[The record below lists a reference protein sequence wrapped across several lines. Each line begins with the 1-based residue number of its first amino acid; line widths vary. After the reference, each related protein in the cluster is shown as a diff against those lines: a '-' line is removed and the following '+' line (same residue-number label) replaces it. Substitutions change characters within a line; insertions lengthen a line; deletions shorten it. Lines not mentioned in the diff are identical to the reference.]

1 MYEIVIGR
9 NKKDRDE
16 FGTEGTILLGKHY
29 VKMGQTTS
37 LSNPVL
43 MDVVRSHIVFVTGKR
58 GGGKSYSMGVIA
70 EGMSSLPKEISQNL
84 SIIMLDTMGIYWTM
98 KYPNKKEENLLVQ
111 WNIKPRALDVK
122 IFTPKGFFDEYRKRG
137 IPTDT
142 PFALKPSELDP
153 SDWHIT
159 FGVTQ
164 NDPVGV
170 LIERVVIKLRE
181 EGKEYSIDDII
192 GEIRKDE
199 KSAQNAKDAAENRFM
214 NAKNWGLFD
223 IEGTKFEELVKGG
236 QVTVL
241 DVSVYAMMP
250 GASGVRALVIGL
262 VAEKLFI
269 RRM

>member
-214 NAKNWGLFD
+214 NAKTGDCLILKAQNLKSLSREARSLFF
-223 IEGTKFEELVKGG
+223 TL
-236 QVTVL
+236 
-241 DVSVYAMMP
+241 
-250 GASGVRALVIGL
+250 AS
-262 VAEKLFI
+262 
-269 RRM
+269 MQ